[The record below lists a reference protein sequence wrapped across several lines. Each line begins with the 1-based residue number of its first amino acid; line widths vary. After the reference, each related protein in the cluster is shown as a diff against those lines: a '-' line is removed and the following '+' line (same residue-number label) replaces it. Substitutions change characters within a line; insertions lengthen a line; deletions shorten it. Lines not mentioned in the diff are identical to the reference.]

1 LALSGRRLRVVFWAL
16 TLVAVAINAFG
27 AVTFDR
33 PKYSRFYYMQ
43 PSQGT
48 LYQPD

>member
-1 LALSGRRLRVVFWAL
+1 MLWG
-16 TLVAVAINAFG
+16 VAVNAFG

-33 PKYSRFYYMQ
+33 PGFAEYYYQQ
-43 PSQGT
+43 PSQGS